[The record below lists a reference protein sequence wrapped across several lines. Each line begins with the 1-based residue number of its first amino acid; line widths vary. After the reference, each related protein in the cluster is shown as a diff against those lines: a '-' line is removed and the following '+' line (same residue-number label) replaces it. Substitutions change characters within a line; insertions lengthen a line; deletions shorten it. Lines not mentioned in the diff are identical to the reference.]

1 MAKFKRA
8 ACSHSPA
15 QRITDAIIEKLE
27 QGTKPWI
34 KPWRG
39 QPVSR
44 PLRAC
49 GTPYRGMNI
58 FWLWLMADSAG
69 YTSPYWITYHQCQK
83 LGGQVRKGEKSTIAI
98 FYKTY
103 EKEVEGAAGDTDTE
117 TRRVLKA
124 FAVFNA
130 DQCDDLPAMYY
141 PEPVIG
147 LIEPVGREERLDG
160 FFANIGASLRHQ
172 GCEAYYEPLADRITM
187 PPSELFDAYE
197 HYYATLAHEL
207 SHWTGHSS
215 RLDRNLK
222 NRFGTEAYAAEE
234 LVAELSAA
242 ILGAELGL
250 PVAHLDHH
258 ASYIAAWLD
267 LLKSDDRAILTAAA
281 KAEEAAS
288 LLLRLGG
295 TVTVEKT
302 EDQSSLSEA
311 A

>member
-1 MAKFKRA
+1 MPKIKRTA
-8 ACSHSPA
+8 TTQSPA
-15 QRITDAIIEKLE
+15 QRITDAIVEKLE

-49 GTPYRGMNI
+49 GTPYRGMNV
-58 FWLWLMADSAG
+58 FWLWLMADAAG
-69 YTSPYWITYHQCQK
+69 YSSPYWMTYHQCQN

-130 DQCDDLPAMYY
+130 DQCNDLPAMYY

-160 FFANIGASLRHQ
+160 FIANIGASLRHQ
-172 GCEAYYEPLADRITM
+172 GCEAYYEPLADRIIM

-302 EDQSSLSEA
+302 EDQCSLSEA

>member
-1 MAKFKRA
+1 MVKFKRA
-8 ACSHSPA
+8 ASSQSPT

-69 YTSPYWITYHQCQK
+69 YTSPYWMTYRQCQK

-103 EKEVEGAAGDTDTE
+103 EKEVGGAAGDTDTE

-130 DQCDDLPAMYY
+130 DQCDGLAAMYY
-141 PEPVIG
+141 PQPLIG
-147 LIEPVGREERLDG
+147 SIEPCGREERLDG

-172 GCEAYYEPLADRITM
+172 GCEAYYEPAADRITM
-187 PPSELFDAYE
+187 PPSELFNAYE

-281 KAEEAAS
+281 KAEEAAT

-295 TVTVEKT
+295 MVTAET
-302 EDQSSLSEA
+302 IQDQSALSEA

>member
-1 MAKFKRA
+1 MPKVKRTA
-8 ACSHSPA
+8 TTQSPA
-15 QRITDAIIEKLE
+15 QRITDAIVEKLE
-27 QGTKPWI
+27 QGTTLWI

-49 GTPYRGMNI
+49 GTPYRGMNL
-58 FWLWLMADSAG
+58 FWLWLMADAAG
-69 YTSPYWITYHQCQK
+69 YASPYWMTYRQCQK

-103 EKEVEGAAGDTDTE
+103 EKEVEGAACDTDSE

-147 LIEPVGREERLDG
+147 LIEPVGREKRLDG

-267 LLKSDDRAILTAAA
+267 LLKSDERAILTAAA

-295 TVTVEKT
+295 MVRAETT
-302 EDQSSLSEA
+302 EDQSALSEA

>member
-1 MAKFKRA
+1 
-8 ACSHSPA
+8 
-15 QRITDAIIEKLE
+15 
-27 QGTKPWI
+27 
-34 KPWRG
+34 
-39 QPVSR
+39 
-44 PLRAC
+44 
-49 GTPYRGMNI
+49 
-58 FWLWLMADSAG
+58 
-69 YTSPYWITYHQCQK
+69 
-83 LGGQVRKGEKSTIAI
+83 
-98 FYKTY
+98 
-103 EKEVEGAAGDTDTE
+103 
-117 TRRVLKA
+117 
-124 FAVFNA
+124 
-130 DQCDDLPAMYY
+130 
-141 PEPVIG
+141 
-147 LIEPVGREERLDG
+147 
-160 FFANIGASLRHQ
+160 
-172 GCEAYYEPLADRITM
+172 M

-267 LLKSDDRAILTAAA
+267 LLRSDNRAILTAAA
-281 KAEEAAS
+281 KAEEAAT

-295 TVTVEKT
+295 MVAAETT
-302 EDQSSLSEA
+302 EDQSALSEA

>member
-8 ACSHSPA
+8 ACSRSPA

-49 GTPYRGMNI
+49 GTPYRGMNT
-58 FWLWLMADSAG
+58 FWLWLMADAAG
-69 YTSPYWITYHQCQK
+69 YSSPYWMTYRQCQK

-103 EKEVEGAAGDTDTE
+103 EEEVDDAAGGTDTE

-130 DQCDDLPAMYY
+130 DQCDGLPAMYY
-141 PEPVIG
+141 PEPAIG
-147 LIEPVGREERLDG
+147 LIEPAGREERLDG

-172 GCEAYYEPLADRITM
+172 GCEAYYEPVADRITM
-187 PPSELFDAYE
+187 PPNELFDAYE
-197 HYYATLAHEL
+197 QYYATLAHEL

-222 NRFGTEAYAAEE
+222 NRFGSEAYAAEE

-267 LLKSDDRAILTAAA
+267 LLKSDERAILTAAA

-295 TVTVEKT
+295 VVTAETT
-302 EDQSSLSEA
+302 EDQPALSEA